1 VVSIPVVYININVVE
16 IKNLPEM
23 HCISSPFRVRPG
35 VGVGGKDG
43 AWNLAIRRGSGSGVI
58 TVNIDLA
65 KKKKVK
71 IK

>member
-1 VVSIPVVYININVVE
+1 
-16 IKNLPEM
+16 M

-43 AWNLAIRRGSGSGVI
+43 AWNPAIRRGSGSGVL